1 MEIVC
6 IFFGPAGVEY
16 IGTMTEN
23 IENLIE
29 THSGK
34 TYASAYRLTGNEAD
48 ACDLVQET
56 FIRVMEKIDLY
67 DPEYDFGGWLH
78 RVLYRVYL
86 NKNRSENRRREV
98 PLEPVRDNGEESAF
112 DHAAAPCE
120 LPENIMEKN
129 ERRSII
135 ATALSSLPA
144 EMRVCV
150 TLVDIEGHNYEEA
163 AKILDWP
170 VGSVS
175 GRLFRA
181 RRLLRDKL
189 AQFEEV
195 NI

>member
-1 MEIVC
+1 MSQD
-6 IFFGPAGVEY
+6 
-16 IGTMTEN
+16 

-34 TYASAYRLTGNEAD
+34 TYAAAYRLAGNEAD

-56 FIRVMEKIDLY
+56 FIRVMEKIDHY

-86 NKNRSENRRREV
+86 NRNRSENRRREL
-98 PLEPVRDNGEESAF
+98 PLEPVSDNGEESAF
-112 DHAAAPCE
+112 DRAAAPCE
-120 LPENIMEKN
+120 QPENIMENN
-129 ERRSII
+129 ELKSVI
-135 ATALSSLPA
+135 ATALNSLPA

-150 TLVDIEGHNYEEA
+150 ALIDIEGHNYEEA

-181 RRLLRDKL
+181 RRLMRDKL
-189 AQFEEV
+189 AQFKEV